1 MTRRAWRIVKERHS
15 SNAFDGEGARLYGG
29 RWNSRGNRMVYA
41 SATLSLAALESLV
54 HLVPPISFR
63 FVAFRLE
70 FDEALVE
77 TLPLSALPS
86 DWTEEPPSRATQDL
100 GDRWIRESRS
110 VVLEVPSVLIP
121 GESNY
126 LINPGHPEFRSLGI
140 GPAEAFPFNPRLL

>member
-1 MTRRAWRIVKERHS
+1 
-15 SNAFDGEGARLYGG
+15 
-29 RWNSRGNRMVYA
+29 MVYA

-54 HLVPPISFR
+54 HLAPPISFR

-100 GDRWIRESRS
+100 GNRWIRESRS

>member
-1 MTRRAWRIVKERHS
+1 MKERHS
-15 SNAFDGEGARLYGG
+15 ANAFDGEGARLHGG

-54 HLVPPISFR
+54 HLAPPISFR

-77 TLPLSALPS
+77 GVPLSLLPP
-86 DWTEEPPSRATQDL
+86 DWTEEPPSRSTQDL
-100 GDRWIRESRS
+100 GDRWVRESRS
-110 VVLEVPSVLIP
+110 VILEVPSVLIP

-126 LINPGHPEFRSLGI
+126 LINPGHPEFRSVAI
-140 GPAEAFPFNPRLL
+140 GPAEAFAFNPRLL